1 MLLIII
7 KLTIMHLFILHVLRH
22 HNDMST
28 KKCQS
33 FTDANNLIILT
44 ELMTFISGKLILES
58 LISDDLTQ
66 NTSPNDLFSLVNY
79 KISVLALNI
88 ASKIADT

>member
-33 FTDANNLIILT
+33 FTDANNLII

-66 NTSPNDLFSLVNY
+66 NTSPNDLISLVNY
-79 KISVLALNI
+79 KILVLAFNI

>member
-1 MLLIII
+1 
-7 KLTIMHLFILHVLRH
+7 
-22 HNDMST
+22 
-28 KKCQS
+28 
-33 FTDANNLIILT
+33 
-44 ELMTFISGKLILES
+44 MTFISGKLILES

-79 KISVLALNI
+79 KISVLAFNI